1 MYFIATRGKEKVT
14 AEQAVV
20 SGYPKGGGLFVPETF
35 PQVTE
40 QELMDMI
47 GMSYA
52 ERAAFVLQKF
62 FEQLDGE
69 FLKEVCEKGYASFG
83 DKDKDPLPIVRIDE
97 GKYILELFHGPTCA
111 YEDIS
116 VNLFPALFEKSKEL
130 CGDSSDKLFFMATSG
145 DAGKAAMEIFK
156 NKKGVKVAAFYPDET
171 VSKMQRLALTIADGD
186 NVYTAGIRG
195 SFDDCKDVVEKAYF
209 SEEMQKA
216 VEEAGYTLATLS
228 SANVARI
235 IPQIACYFSAYL
247 DLLSS
252 EQIGEGERVD
262 FAVPA
267 GNGCNLV
274 AGLYAKKMGLPI
286 RKILCSSNRN
296 KAFYELLKK
305 GDADVGKAYHH
316 TMSPSMDVVFPSNFE
331 RLVFE
336 ALARD
341 PKKTQKA
348 MEDAKKGGEL
358 VLSEEEKKRLTLD
371 LYGGFAS
378 EDDTVDAVYA
388 VFEEYGYAMDTHTGV
403 AAAVCDKVREKRD
416 EKDETP
422 IVIMAVGNPYKFPQD
437 ALYALSG
444 NDVKDSFKG
453 IKRLNLLTAMK
464 PPKFLVDM
472 RYKLPR
478 FKQILAAD
486 AKKVTAEVQEFLKGR
501 KVPDPNADKK

>member
-1 MYFIATRGKEKVT
+1 
-14 AEQAVV
+14 
-20 SGYPKGGGLFVPETF
+20 
-35 PQVTE
+35 
-40 QELMDMI
+40 
-47 GMSYA
+47 
-52 ERAAFVLQKF
+52 
-62 FEQLDGE
+62 
-69 FLKEVCEKGYASFG
+69 
-83 DKDKDPLPIVRIDE
+83 
-97 GKYILELFHGPTCA
+97 
-111 YEDIS
+111 
-116 VNLFPALFEKSKEL
+116 
-130 CGDSSDKLFFMATSG
+130 MATSG
-145 DAGKAAMEIFK
+145 DAGKATMEIFK
-156 NKKGVKVAAFYPDET
+156 GQTGVKVAAFYPDET
-171 VSKMQRLALTIADGD
+171 VSKMQRLALTIATGD

-195 SFDDCKDVVEKAYF
+195 SFDVCKDIVEKAYF
-209 SEEMQKA
+209 SEEMQNA
-216 VEEAGYTLATLS
+216 VKEKGYTLATLS

-252 EQIGEGERVD
+252 EQIADGEKVD

-274 AGLYAKKMGLPI
+274 AGFYAKRMGLPI
-286 RKILCSSNRN
+286 RKVLCSSNRN

-305 GDADVGKAYHH
+305 GDADVNKAYHH

-336 ALARD
+336 AFDRD
-341 PKKTQKA
+341 YKKTKKSIEEA
-348 MEDAKKGGEL
+348 LKGGDV
-358 VLSEEEKKRLTLD
+358 VLSEDEKKRLTAD

-378 EDDTVDAVYA
+378 EDDTVEAVYA

-478 FKQILAAD
+478 FKQILSAD
-486 AKKVTAEVQEFLKGR
+486 PKKVTAEVIEFLNDR
-501 KVPDPNADKK
+501 KIPDPNASKK